1 MTLSAPLSSIKIA
14 FIEWQ
19 DVATLLGGFYPL
31 FGLFCLCWS
40 LHLFR
45 QNLAQRNRL
54 RQFALTETSNRTRLR
69 ELLDSVSDLVFIL
82 TREGRIL
89 ELNKAAER
97 IFGEKTGSISGSLLT
112 SRVLVRDHPKLLR
125 LFSEDGAK
133 EGDASPELNLY
144 DDRGFNH
151 VIKITTWKQA
161 TPERG
166 GGFFVVARDLTAL
179 KAMEATWP
187 KASESEPLSEAGPP
201 FPRLGSNDIW
211 FRGE

>member
-31 FGLFCLCWS
+31 FGLLCLCWS

-97 IFGEKTGSISGSLLT
+97 IFGEKTGSISG
-112 SRVLVRDHPKLLR
+112 
-125 LFSEDGAK
+125 
-133 EGDASPELNLY
+133 ASSPVA
-144 DDRGFNH
+144 FWF
-151 VIKITTWKQA
+151 VIIQN
-161 TPERG
+161 
-166 GGFFVVARDLTAL
+166 FFVCSLR
-179 KAMEATWP
+179 MEQ
-187 KASESEPLSEAGPP
+187 K
-201 FPRLGSNDIW
+201 
-211 FRGE
+211 RGMPVLN